1 MKIILTD
8 GTELN
13 LIMVT
18 GAASYVQGANRDTL
32 SFIFPAFENMML
44 LDMVFSS
51 ANCETITIVGDD
63 DSMSIHKAY
72 TIRAKMEKSV
82 VEVTPATPETEAV
95 YEERI
100 TVAMAQRTYAES
112 QLAALTDTVDVLV
125 LESLMNWTVP
135 EEEELPIEDELEEN
149 ENV

>member
-44 LDMVFSS
+44 LDMVFSA

-63 DSMSIHKAY
+63 GSMSIHKAY
-72 TIRAKMEKSV
+72 TVRAKMEKSV
-82 VEVTPATPETEAV
+82 VDVTPATPETEAV

-125 LESLMNWTVP
+125 LENLMNWTTP
-135 EEEELPIEDELEEN
+135 EEEEMPIEDELEEN